1 MTTFCSDIGATSSTS
16 KPTCQP
22 PNTSNVAT
30 MDDSGLCLR
39 LEEVDMIIDGVS
51 VSGRET
57 TYFNKKTRL
66 LLIMQM
72 LVLVQ
77 GLQMG

>member
-16 KPTCQP
+16 KPTRQP

-30 MDDSGLCLR
+30 MDNSGLCLR

-57 TYFNKKTRL
+57 TYFNKKRL
-66 LLIMQM
+66 LSTMQM